1 MEKVPKILGCGEGPF
16 HTHLPRA
23 WRVGLA
29 VKQEEAE
36 LNTLSLYSA
45 KI

>member
-1 MEKVPKILGCGEGPF
+1 MEKVPKVLGSGEGLF

-29 VKQEEAE
+29 VKQAEAE
-36 LNTLSLYSA
+36 LNTLSLNST